1 MKEYYPSLYQYKQ
14 FSHQLIT
21 GYFISIR
28 KVPDCVHTSTDI
40 TIAFKTDCMN

>member
-1 MKEYYPSLYQYKQ
+1 MKEYHPSLYQYKSI
-14 FSHQLIT
+14 FTST